1 MIDKP
6 MDIQQRLSQQRVQH
20 IIDSYRLMGAADEAD
35 RFDAYVSDL
44 LSQYPHGL
52 IELALVETLAK
63 NWLTIPMKKG
73 VAFLTAAHERIKQW
87 QADALTDRLTIG
99 LTPSQF
105 SQITGL
111 NPDLAFSALMDS
123 PEQPTV
129 LPTQSVL
136 D

>member
-1 MIDKP
+1 
-6 MDIQQRLSQQRVQH
+6 MDIQQRISQQRVRH
-20 IIDSYRLMGAADEAD
+20 IIDSYRLMGTADEAD
-35 RFDAYVSDL
+35 SFEAYVSEL

-63 NWLTIPMKKG
+63 NWLTIPMQKG
-73 VAFLTAAHERIKQW
+73 VTFLAAAHERIKQL
-87 QADALTDRLTIG
+87 QSERQSKTLTVD

-111 NPDLAFSALMDS
+111 DPELAFAALVES
-123 PEQPTV
+123 PDQPTA
-129 LPTQSVL
+129 LPTQVAL